1 MLVIKLVAILSFRHS
16 IILMQSN
23 VCDNLYMVLKTTVE
37 VVQKYSKCLETCV
50 YRSTNTQH
58 MHVNAAER
66 EAVALP
72 NILQYCWTPST
83 ALNAVMIL
91 SDHLESVCNS

>member
-1 MLVIKLVAILSFRHS
+1 
-16 IILMQSN
+16 
-23 VCDNLYMVLKTTVE
+23 
-37 VVQKYSKCLETCV
+37 
-50 YRSTNTQH
+50 

-91 SDHLESVCNS
+91 STIWKVCVIHNSLLLFNITLIPHLLPLGIVLKAVFNA